1 MARVREQFYSLKI
14 NNIVVSILA
23 IILFLILGYFNY
35 FYIINYSNIDIERI
49 TLDLLNKFGYDLFG
63 FFLYGLR
70 YVLIIIA
77 VLFLYELFKA
87 LFYGIKKNTSFILR
101 IEQGDL
107 YFSCNEF
114 LYKKRVLLS
123 YLLPLLICGILPFI
137 LSIFINSVWLL
148 IISSILIV
156 ANVRDIVMIIILLS
170 MKVGAYK
177 YKDGLNRNNILL
189 NIRKDFNG
197 YKNIFIKEVKLIDD
211 NDHSNEDA
219 LIISKTSL
227 IIILLIIIGVIVG
240 VVR

>member
-1 MARVREQFYSLKI
+1 MARVREQIYSLKI

-23 IILFLILGYFNY
+23 IILFLVLGYFNY

-49 TLDLLNKFGYDLFG
+49 SLDLLNKFGYDLFG

-70 YVLIIIA
+70 YVLIIIV
-77 VLFLYELFKA
+77 VLFLYELFKM
-87 LFYGIKKNTSFILR
+87 LFLGIKKNKSFILR

-114 LYKKRVLLS
+114 LYKKKVLLS
-123 YLLPLLICGILPFI
+123 YFFPLLICGFIPFI

-177 YKDGLNRNNILL
+177 CKDGSNRNNILL
-189 NIRKDFNG
+189 KIRKDFDS
-197 YKNIFIKEVKLIDD
+197 YKNIFVKEVKMIDEEEFL
-211 NDHSNEDA
+211 NEDA

-227 IIILLIIIGVIVG
+227 IIMLLLIIGVVVG
-240 VVR
+240 VMR

>member
-1 MARVREQFYSLKI
+1 MARVREQIYSLKI

-23 IILFLILGYFNY
+23 IILFLVLGYFNF
-35 FYIINYSNIDIERI
+35 FYIINYSNIDLERI
-49 TLDLLNKFGYDLFG
+49 SLDLLNKFGYDLFG

-87 LFYGIKKNTSFILR
+87 LFLGIKKNTSFILR

-137 LSIFINSVWLL
+137 LSILINSVWLL

-189 NIRKDFNG
+189 KIRKDFNC
-197 YKNIFIKEVKLIDD
+197 YKNIFVKKVKMIDEEE
-211 NDHSNEDA
+211 SLNEDA

-227 IIILLIIIGVIVG
+227 IIILLFIIGVVVG
-240 VVR
+240 VMR